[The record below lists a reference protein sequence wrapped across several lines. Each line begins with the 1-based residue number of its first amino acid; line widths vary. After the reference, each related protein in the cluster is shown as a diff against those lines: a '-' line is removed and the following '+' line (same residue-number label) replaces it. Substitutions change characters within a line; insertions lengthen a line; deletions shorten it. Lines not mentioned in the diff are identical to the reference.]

1 MITMKNTFMAASRRA
16 PAARTL
22 RLFQAVMAVLCVAA
36 GTAGLMTAAP
46 AHAAEPTTFAAIRKA
61 GELRCGAAL
70 APPFV
75 VRDPKTGG
83 YTGAFSDLCRRFG
96 EEVLKVKVTFVDT
109 TWDNMIAGLQTDKWD
124 FAMAIN
130 RTPVREQVINFS
142 TAVVRNDTNFLYST
156 KDPKIPKQI
165 KSVADIDKPDMVVA
179 VVQGTTDDKAI
190 SPVLKQA
197 QILRLPDAD
206 STRLALM
213 SHRANFLADQSDA
226 DLIFQAAHPDW
237 AQIYR
242 PDPPFN
248 LQDVAFGMNK
258 SYTAA
263 DLEVLNQF
271 IQQQNKNG
279 FIKSSVD
286 AAVKQAA
293 QSVKQ

>member
-1 MITMKNTFMAASRRA
+1 MKNSLKTANRRA
-16 PAARTL
+16 PAAQTR
-22 RLFQAVMAVLCVAA
+22 RLFNAALVMVCIA
-36 GTAGLMTAAP
+36 TGLSSLVSP
-46 AHAAEPTTFAAIRKA
+46 AHAADPTTFEAIRKA

-96 EEVLKVKVTFVDT
+96 EDVLKVKVRFVDT

-142 TAVVRNDTNFLYST
+142 TAVVRNDTNFVYSKKDT
-156 KDPKIPKQI
+156 KLPKQI
-165 KSVADIDKPDMVVA
+165 KSVADIDKPDFVVA

-237 AQIYR
+237 AEIYR

-248 LQDVAFGMNK
+248 LQDVAFGLNK

-263 DLEVLNQF
+263 DLNVLNQF
-271 IQQQNKNG
+271 IQQQTQSG